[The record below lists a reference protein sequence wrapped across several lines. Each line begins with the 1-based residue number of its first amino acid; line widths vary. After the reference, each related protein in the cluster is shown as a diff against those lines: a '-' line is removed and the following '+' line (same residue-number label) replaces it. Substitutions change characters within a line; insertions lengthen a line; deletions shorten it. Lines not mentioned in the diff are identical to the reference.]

1 MNVSVGSDI
10 KANAQAGAVN
20 FAAND
25 MSLQPTLNLNL
36 QGCGKRSTFPLNF
49 IQGVRRTVHPVMA
62 AKDEAEAACVR
73 AKSISDAVDI
83 YRKAFPTFS
92 DAQIFLLAYGYPTS
106 TMQADNVLD
115 VLGRAGELVDVPV
128 TNRLDSSCIDQ
139 DIRGAQTAYDDELKT
154 IWAKLISQEVSTGYA
169 RSKRTKALL
178 EQMDVEDANQL
189 LSVLSC
195 CLWTPVG
202 PRSRPEPVPLL
213 FSTSID
219 DSWTY
224 NSGMVSREAIN
235 TLDSLGVLTSGEW
248 ISFTVDPGDELELY
262 SLRRHVCIRNN
273 GKEKLQLNL
282 GRAKFL
288 ELGIELAEIVGASV
302 DERVLEIM
310 KESISAEVRW

>member
-1 MNVSVGSDI
+1 MNVSVNSDI

-25 MSLQPTLNLNL
+25 MNLQPTLNLNL
-36 QGCGKRSTFPLNF
+36 QGDGSRSAFPLNF
-49 IQGVRRTVHPVMA
+49 IQGVRSAVHPIKA

-73 AKSISDAVDI
+73 AKSISDIVDI
-83 YRKAFPTFS
+83 YKKAFPTFS

-106 TMQADNVLD
+106 TMQAENVLN
-115 VLGRAGELVDVPV
+115 VLNRAGGLADGSDASK
-128 TNRLDSSCIDQ
+128 LDSSCIDM
-139 DIRGAQTAYDDELKT
+139 DIRGAQTAYDDELRE
-154 IWAKLISQEVSTGYA
+154 IWAKLISQEVSTGHA

-178 EQMDVEDANQL
+178 EQMDVEDAIQL
-189 LSVLSC
+189 LSVLRC

-202 PRSRPEPVPLL
+202 PSSRPEPVPLL
-213 FSTSID
+213 FRTSAD

-224 NSGMVSREAIN
+224 NGGMVSTEAVS

-262 SLRRHVCIRNN
+262 SLQRLVCIRNN
-273 GKEKLQLNL
+273 GKEKLQLDL

-288 ELGIELAEIVGASV
+288 KLGIELAEVVGASV
-302 DERVLEIM
+302 DERVLQIM
-310 KESISAEVRW
+310 KESISADVRW

>member
-1 MNVSVGSDI
+1 MNGFVDNDI

-25 MSLQPTLNLNL
+25 MNLQPTLNLNL
-36 QGCGKRSTFPLNF
+36 QGDGSRSAFPLNF
-49 IQGVRRTVHPVMA
+49 IQGVRSAVHPIKA

-73 AKSISDAVDI
+73 AKSISDIVDI
-83 YRKAFPTFS
+83 YKKAFPTFS

-106 TMQADNVLD
+106 TMQAENVLD

-128 TNRLDSSCIDQ
+128 TNRLDSSCIDM
-139 DIRGAQTAYDDELKT
+139 DIRGAQTAYDDELRE
-154 IWAKLISQEVSTGYA
+154 IWAKLISQEVSTGHA

-178 EQMDVEDANQL
+178 EQMDVEDASQL

-202 PRSRPEPVPLL
+202 PELHLEPIPLL
-213 FSTSID
+213 FKTSDD

-224 NSGMVSREAIN
+224 NGGMISAEAISA
-235 TLDSLGVLTSGEW
+235 LDSLGVLVSGKW
-248 ISFTVDPGDELELY
+248 VSFTIDPGDQLELY
-262 SLRRHVCIRNN
+262 TSSRHVCITNN
-273 GKEKLQLNL
+273 SKKELELNF
-282 GRAKFL
+282 GPAKFL
-288 ELGIELAEIVGASV
+288 KLGIELAEVVGASV

-310 KESISAEVRW
+310 KESISADVIW

>member
-1 MNVSVGSDI
+1 MNVSVSSDI

-36 QGCGKRSTFPLNF
+36 QGDGSRSAFPFNF
-49 IQGVRRTVHPVMA
+49 IQGVRRAVHPVMA
-62 AKDEAEAACVR
+62 AKNEAEAACVR
-73 AKSISDAVDI
+73 AKSISDTVDI

-106 TMQADNVLD
+106 TMQAENVLD

-128 TNRLDSSCIDQ
+128 ANRLDSPCIDQ
-139 DIRGAQTAYDDELKT
+139 DIRGAQTAYDDELRE
-154 IWAKLISQEVSTGYA
+154 IWAKLISQEVSTGHA

-195 CLWTPVG
+195 CLWAPVG
-202 PRSRPEPVPLL
+202 PELHPEPIPLL
-213 FSTSID
+213 FKTSDD

-224 NSGMVSREAIN
+224 NGGMILAEAISA
-235 TLDSLGVLTSGEW
+235 LDSLGVLVSGKCV
-248 ISFTVDPGDELELY
+248 SFTIDPGDQLELY
-262 SLRRHVCIRNN
+262 TSSRRVCITNN
-273 GKEKLQLNL
+273 SKKELKLDF
-282 GRAKFL
+282 GPAKFL
-288 ELGIELAEIVGASV
+288 KLGIELAEVVGASV
-302 DERVLEIM
+302 DDRVLEIM
-310 KESISAEVRW
+310 KESISADVIW

>member
-1 MNVSVGSDI
+1 MDVSVNSDI

-36 QGCGKRSTFPLNF
+36 QGSGSRLAFPFNF
-49 IQGVRRTVHPVMA
+49 IQGVRSAFQPVKA
-62 AKDEAEAACVR
+62 AKGEAEAACVR
-73 AKSISDAVDI
+73 ANSISDTVDV
-83 YRKAFPTFS
+83 YRKTFPSFS

-106 TMQADNVLD
+106 TMQAENVLD
-115 VLGRAGELVDVPV
+115 VLNRAGELVDESVA
-128 TNRLDSSCIDQ
+128 NCLDSSCIDL

-154 IWAKLISQEVSTGYA
+154 IWAKLISQEVSTGHA

-288 ELGIELAEIVGASV
+288 KLGIELAEIVGASV

>member
-1 MNVSVGSDI
+1 MGDFVSNEV

-36 QGCGKRSTFPLNF
+36 QGNGSRSAFPLNF
-49 IQGVRRTVHPVMA
+49 IQGVRSAVHPIKA

-73 AKSISDAVDI
+73 AKSISDIVDI
-83 YRKAFPTFS
+83 YKKAFPTFS

-106 TMQADNVLD
+106 TMQAENVLD

-128 TNRLDSSCIDQ
+128 TNRLDSSCIDM
-139 DIRGAQTAYDDELKT
+139 DIRGAQTAYDDELRE
-154 IWAKLISQEVSTGYA
+154 IWAKLISQEASTGHA

-202 PRSRPEPVPLL
+202 PELHLEPIPLL
-213 FSTSID
+213 FKTSDD

-224 NSGMVSREAIN
+224 NVGMISAEAISA
-235 TLDSLGVLTSGEW
+235 LDSLGVLVSGKW
-248 ISFTVDPGDELELY
+248 VSFTIDPGDQLELY
-262 SLRRHVCIRNN
+262 TSSRHVCITNN
-273 GKEKLQLNL
+273 SKKELELNF
-282 GRAKFL
+282 GPAKFL
-288 ELGIELAEIVGASV
+288 KLGIELAEVVGASV
-302 DERVLEIM
+302 DDRVLEIM
-310 KESISAEVRW
+310 KESISAGVIW

>member
-1 MNVSVGSDI
+1 MGDFVSNEV

-36 QGCGKRSTFPLNF
+36 QGNGSRSAFPLNF
-49 IQGVRRTVHPVMA
+49 IQGVRSAVHPIKA

-73 AKSISDAVDI
+73 AKSISDIVDI
-83 YRKAFPTFS
+83 YKKAFPTFS

-106 TMQADNVLD
+106 TMQAENVLD

-128 TNRLDSSCIDQ
+128 TNRLDSSCIDM
-139 DIRGAQTAYDDELKT
+139 DIRGAQTAYDDELRE
-154 IWAKLISQEVSTGYA
+154 IWAKLISQEASTGHA

-202 PRSRPEPVPLL
+202 PELHLEPIPLL
-213 FSTSID
+213 FKTSDD

-224 NSGMVSREAIN
+224 NGGMISAEAISA
-235 TLDSLGVLTSGEW
+235 LDSLGVLVSGKW
-248 ISFTVDPGDELELY
+248 VSFTIDPGDQLELY
-262 SLRRHVCIRNN
+262 TSSRHVCITNN
-273 GKEKLQLNL
+273 SKKELELNF
-282 GRAKFL
+282 GPAKFL
-288 ELGIELAEIVGASV
+288 KLGIELAEVVGASV
-302 DERVLEIM
+302 DDRVLEIM
-310 KESISAEVRW
+310 KESISAGVIW